1 MLRKAALATFLL
13 AYAIYIFLP
22 TPDQLLIFPGGG
34 VALSFVFH
42 ISIVYALL
50 LVSLFY
56 YGSGAVALSCALLI
70 GGKPIYRHLLRRY
83 RKRRAQPL
91 LKQLG
96 SKKFAKSP
104 EVNAKDP
111 S

>member
-22 TPDQLLIFPGGG
+22 TPDQLFVFPGGSI
-34 VALSFVFH
+34 ALSFVFH

-50 LVSLFY
+50 LVSLLY
-56 YGSGAVALSCALLI
+56 YGSGSVALTCALLI
-70 GGKPIYRHLLRRY
+70 GGKPIYHNLLQRY

-96 SKKFAKSP
+96 SKKFDKSP
-104 EVNAKDP
+104 Q